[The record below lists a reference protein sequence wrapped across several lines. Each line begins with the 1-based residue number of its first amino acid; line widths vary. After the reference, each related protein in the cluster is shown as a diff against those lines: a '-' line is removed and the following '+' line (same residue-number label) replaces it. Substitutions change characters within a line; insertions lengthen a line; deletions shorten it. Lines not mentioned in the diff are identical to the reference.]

1 MLHQIALCILIADFL
16 TGLFHWLE
24 DTYGLPTWPLI
35 GESVIVPNIDHH
47 RHPGLIGYMSTFI
60 SRNYQPFV
68 IALGAIILFWLF
80 GWLHWT
86 IMLTAVLAG
95 FGNEVHTW
103 NHSKSKNPVIKF
115 LWDTGLIQSK
125 KQHAMHHIPPYN
137 KYYCTLTNA
146 TNAILEVLNFWRG
159 LEWVIALVGVKPKR
173 MSPERDGF

>member
-1 MLHQIALCILIADFL
+1 MLFQILLCILIADFL

-47 RHPGLIGYMSTFI
+47 RNPGFIGHMSTFI

-68 IALGAIILFWLF
+68 IALGFIIFFWAIGYLS
-80 GWLHWT
+80 WT
-86 IMLTAVLAG
+86 IALTAVLASL
-95 FGNEVHTW
+95 GNEVHTW
-103 NHSKSKNPVIKF
+103 NHSGTKNPFIRF

-125 KQHAMHHIPPYN
+125 KQHAMHHIPPYT
-137 KYYCTLTNA
+137 KYYCTLTNV
-146 TNAILEVLNFWRG
+146 TNAILEVLNLWRG
-159 LEWVIALVGVKPKR
+159 LEWVIGLVGIKPKR

>member
-1 MLHQIALCILIADFL
+1 MLFQIVICVFIADFL
-16 TGLFHWLE
+16 TGLFHWAE

-35 GESVIVPNIDHH
+35 GKSVIVPNIDHH
-47 RHPGLIGYMSTFI
+47 RNPGLIGYMSTFI

-68 IALGAIILFWLF
+68 IALGFIVGFWF
-80 GWLHWT
+80 VGWLHWT
-86 IMLTAVLAG
+86 IVLTAVLAS

-103 NHSKSKNPVIKF
+103 NHAKTKNWFIRF

-125 KQHAMHHIPPYN
+125 RQHAMHHIPPYD

-159 LEWVIALVGVKPKR
+159 LEWSLKLVGIKPKR
-173 MSPERDGF
+173 LSPERDGF